1 VATITMPEATDSIE
15 AVVGSDEIL
24 YEVVDGQLVETP
36 PMGAY
41 PTKLA
46 TTLGVHL
53 GSFLLSRPSG
63 QLVIEAI
70 FRFDRRNQKRP
81 DVAFVSF
88 DRWAEGRRAPDGDPW
103 DVIPDLAIEVVSKN
117 DLAWE
122 VLGKVHFYLKAGVR
136 SVWLVYPNVDVV
148 HIFDSPTQV
157 RVLTRDDVLDGGDVI
172 PGFRLPLASLFEKK
186 ETEDEAGEPDDH

>member
-1 VATITMPEATDSIE
+1 MATITMPEATDSSE

-24 YEVVDGQLVETP
+24 YEVVDGQLVETS

-41 PTKLA
+41 PNKLA
-46 TTLGVHL
+46 SLLGIHL
-53 GSFLLSRPSG
+53 GSFVLSRPNG
-63 QLVIEAI
+63 QVVIETI

-81 DVAFVSF
+81 DVAFISHE
-88 DRWAEGRRAPDGDPW
+88 RWPEGRRTPDGDPW

-148 HIFDSPTQV
+148 HVFDSPTQV
-157 RVLTRDDVLDGGDVI
+157 RVLTRDDMLDGGEIV
-172 PGFRLPLASLFEKK
+172 PGFRLPLATLFEKK
-186 ETEDEAGEPDDH
+186 EADEEVADPTD